1 MEKFENLLPENL
13 YHSYIIEGDPENDPL
28 LLREFFK
35 QRGEITENSPDI
47 FWQIYDS
54 LTIEDSHL
62 IKEWHSKK
70 KIIDS
75 KKICILGAKF
85 INREA
90 EQSLLK
96 ILEEPAID
104 THFFLI
110 VPNSSLLLGTI
121 KSRAHL
127 IKIERDEKKKE
138 IVEKFLK
145 MSISERLDFIS
156 KLVKEKDKDE
166 NSGNLR
172 FEATNL
178 VNEIEKIIYQKFK
191 KEKGGGNN
199 IFILEELQKRR
210 EYLGKPGSSVK
221 MILEHIALI
230 LN

>member
-47 FWQIYDS
+47 FWQVYNS

-70 KIIDS
+70 KIIDP

-85 INREA
+85 INHEA

-96 ILEEPAID
+96 ILEEPAVD

-110 VPNSSLLLGTI
+110 VPNTSLLLDTI
-121 KSRAHL
+121 KSRAQI
-127 IKIERDEKKKE
+127 IKIETGGDKEE
-138 IVEKFLK
+138 IVDKFLK
-145 MSISERLDFIS
+145 MNISGRLDFVS
-156 KLVKEKDKDE
+156 KLIKEKDKDE

-172 FEATNL
+172 FEAMNFI
-178 VNEIEKIIYQKFK
+178 NGIEKIIYQKFK
-191 KEKGGGNN
+191 KDKGGGNSV
-199 IFILEELQKRR
+199 FILEELQKSR
-210 EYLGKPGSSVK
+210 EYLGKPGASVK
-221 MILEHIALI
+221 MILENLALI
-230 LN
+230 ID